1 MKACLFFLALL
12 LPFGLKAQST
22 ASPNVEVFTLYW
34 PEQDT
39 SKKIWLYLPKS
50 YDKKRKD
57 RYPVI
62 YMPDGQN
69 LFDKATS
76 AFGEWEIDETL
87 DSLKADVIVVGIEHG
102 GDDRINELTPYK
114 SEEHGGGRADVYLD
128 YVMHIVKPYIDKR
141 YRTKKDPANTMIFGS
156 SLGGLVSYYALLN
169 YPGSFGKAG
178 VFSPTFWFTED
189 IYELTDY
196 ADAVEGKIYFMAG
209 GNESETMVPNLDR
222 IYNMVENKVADKTNV
237 YKKIVPDGQH
247 NEALWSKEFAE
258 AVLWLLKE

>member
-1 MKACLFFLALL
+1 MKPCLLFLALL
-12 LPFGLKAQST
+12 LFPFTLKAQGT
-22 ASPNVEVFTLYW
+22 ASPNVETFMLYW

-39 SKKIWLYLPKS
+39 SRKIWLYLPKN

-87 DSLKADVIVVGIEHG
+87 DSLEVDVIVVGIEHG
-102 GDDRINELTPYK
+102 GDERINELTPYA
-114 SEEHGGGRADVYLD
+114 SEKHGGGRADVYLD
-128 YVMHIVKPYIDKR
+128 YVMYTLKPYVDAR

-169 YPGSFGKAG
+169 YPHTFGKAG
-178 VFSPTFWFTED
+178 VFSPAFWFTED
-189 IYELTDY
+189 IYELSDY
-196 ADAVEGKIYFMAG
+196 VDAIEGKVYFMAG
-209 GNESETMVPNLDR
+209 SNESETMVPNLDR
-222 IYNMVENKVADKTNV
+222 MYSIVENKVPDKNNIR
-237 YKKIVPDGQH
+237 KKIVPDGRH

-258 AVLWLLKE
+258 AVVWLLK